1 MDCHLNM
8 TTQHEHT
15 AVWVGDMY
23 SVYGE
28 LLYALWDTIK
38 FPNQL
43 RKLGKSVSYS
53 HIPPH
58 FQCKW
63 KPNFPAYHTTLLRS
77 MYPLFL
83 LGSKSHSALYP
94 QLSCHYDAPL
104 WFFPP
109 KKRDLIL
116 AELLVNAV
124 PTDCFRTSDSV
135 LNRNLI
141 TQDKPFLTF
150 SATFLSLKSKKIV
163 LSSAELC
170 VSLEE

>member
-1 MDCHLNM
+1 MDCHFKHDS
-8 TTQHEHT
+8 TTWTHSSLGRPHVHCMEN
-15 AVWVGDMY
+15 
-23 SVYGE
+23 
-28 LLYALWDTIK
+28 YALWDKIK

-43 RKLGKSVSYS
+43 RKLGKPVSYS
-53 HIPPH
+53 RISPH

-94 QLSCHYDAPL
+94 RLSCHYDAPL
-104 WFFPP
+104 WFLQK

-124 PTDCFRTSDSV
+124 PTDCFRTSDKV

-141 TQDKPFLTF
+141 TKDKPFLTF
-150 SATFLSLKSKKIV
+150 SAATFLSLKSKKIACW
-163 LSSAELC
+163 SAESC